1 MIKGVVSLVQVC
13 FVLVSL
19 LIRLL
24 WRGRGGNDDG
34 SVDGS
39 VVAFFHPYCNDG
51 GGGERVLWCIV
62 RTMQTMYGNKLKYRV
77 YHGDDAMSG
86 EAILAKVCRKRPP
99 PILPCSTHTP
109 HTHAHAHS
117 NVHRQRSVLGFNCV
131 SLSNL
136 CC

>member
-51 GGGERVLWCIV
+51 GGGERVLF
-62 RTMQTMYGNKLKYRV
+62 GRV
-77 YHGDDAMSG
+77 FRGGRRCDAP
-86 EAILAKVCRKRPP
+86 CRRASDPGVGY
-99 PILPCSTHTP
+99 PC
-109 HTHAHAHS
+109 
-117 NVHRQRSVLGFNCV
+117 
-131 SLSNL
+131 
-136 CC
+136 